1 MLDFEEALDEVMLK
15 QQQHISTDDAL
26 VAYQDAVDEL
36 QALYPDA
43 LASDCHD
50 CIQCEV
56 PRVWALARQARGV
69 K

>member
-1 MLDFEEALDEVMLK
+1 MIDFEEALMLK
-15 QQQHISTDDAL
+15 QQAITPDMAMA
-26 VAYQDAVDEL
+26 AYQDAVDEL

-43 LASDCHD
+43 PASDCHD
-50 CIQCEV
+50 CIQREV